1 MFDIGWQELLLIG
14 VVALVVIGPKD
25 MPVAMRTAAR
35 MFAKL
40 RGLSREFQHTVS
52 EVMREAELDELRRKV
67 QEAGHVNVKDG
78 LANMVDPTG
87 RMRDDLHNLHE
98 FPDLEDDLNR
108 TQAQPKSATGS
119 VTADAAAAPAV
130 APGAAAPPD
139 AARPQAVAADLAA
152 SPPPQTTASPATP
165 ASPSTTTGERRE

>member
-67 QEAGHVNVKDG
+67 QEAGRVNVKDG

-87 RMRDDLHNLHE
+87 RMREDLHGLHE
-98 FPDLEDDLNR
+98 FPDLHDDLNR
-108 TQAQPKSATGS
+108 TQPQPRSP
-119 VTADAAAAPAV
+119 TANTPTEGMPMADMTAGAPAAPA
-130 APGAAAPPD
+130 ATADPAAHPPT
-139 AARPQAVAADLAA
+139 PTPT
-152 SPPPQTTASPATP
+152 PPFHPE
-165 ASPSTTTGERRE
+165 GERRE

>member
-98 FPDLEDDLNR
+98 FPDLADDLNR
-108 TQAQPKSATGS
+108 TQAQPKSATGGAS
-119 VTADAAAAPAV
+119 ADTAAAPA
-130 APGAAAPPD
+130 AELDAAPP
-139 AARPQAVAADLAA
+139 AAEPPAAAADPGAT
-152 SPPPQTTASPATP
+152 PPPQTTASPATP
-165 ASPSTTTGERRE
+165 ASPSTTIGERRE